1 MWIINNFPAYDMLF
15 GWGTKGKLA
24 SSHCMEAQN
33 LSHLGMWVKVV
44 DLIVI
49 DDSC

>member
-1 MWIINNFPAYDMLF
+1 
-15 GWGTKGKLA
+15 
-24 SSHCMEAQN
+24 MEAQN